1 MLSSSIARPCSG
13 LGDRVTGEFF
23 EITGP
28 KHRRVGVKHLKKL
41 DGTLA
46 VEPEEFREVATDFY
60 RDLLTTDLLLEAQD
74 GCRQQVWE
82 HIQRRV
88 TDPMQASLAQ
98 PFSVAKLRD
107 ALRALPQDSF
117 PGEDGLAPIFFL

>member
-1 MLSSSIARPCSG
+1 MWTQ

-28 KHRRVGVKHLKKL
+28 KHRRVGVKHLKKP

-46 VEPEEFREVATDFY
+46 VESEELREVASDFY
-60 RDLLTTDLLLEAQD
+60 RDLLTTDPLLEAQD

-82 HIQRRV
+82 HIQEHIERRV
-88 TDPMQASLAQ
+88 TDLMRASLAQ
-98 PFSVAKLRD
+98 LFSAAELRD
-107 ALRALPQDSF
+107 ALRALP
-117 PGEDGLAPIFFL
+117 